1 MKTKLDKGKAK
12 KMVGETAAK
21 TVKFTMTM
29 IKIVFVLILIYTALV
44 AIWIYLK
51 SDPEKFLTDVVTF
64 SIGGFW
70 AFFLGYFGW
79 RLGQSIE
86 VYFYDIRKSRRK

>member
-1 MKTKLDKGKAK
+1 
-12 KMVGETAAK
+12 
-21 TVKFTMTM
+21 MTM
-29 IKIVFVLILIYTALV
+29 IKIIFVLVIVYTAAVTLWV
-44 AIWIYLK
+44 YIN
-51 SDPEKFLTDVVTF
+51 SDPEVFFTNIATL

-86 VYFYDIRKSRRK
+86 VYFYDIRKRKK

>member
-1 MKTKLDKGKAK
+1 MIAKLDKEKAK
-12 KMVGETAAK
+12 KVVEETAAK
-21 TVKFTMTM
+21 TIKFTMTM
-29 IKIVFVLILIYTALV
+29 IKIIFVLILIYTAV
-44 AIWIYLK
+44 VTIWIYLK
-51 SDPEKFLTDVVTF
+51 SDPEEFFTNIATL

-86 VYFYDIRKSRRK
+86 EYFRDIRKRKK